1 MNATPLLPCPTPEKR
16 AYHSRGEA
24 LSAFLTMRV
33 VVAHQPYLCR
43 SGHWHITTKKF
54 SPLNRLL

>member
-43 SGHWHITTKKF
+43 CGHWHITMKKF
-54 SPLNRLL
+54 HR